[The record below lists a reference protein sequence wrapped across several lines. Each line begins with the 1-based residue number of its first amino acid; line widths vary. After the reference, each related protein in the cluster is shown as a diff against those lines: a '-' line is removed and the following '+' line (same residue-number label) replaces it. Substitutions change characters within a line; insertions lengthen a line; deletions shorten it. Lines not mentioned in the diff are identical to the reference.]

1 MPIGQKHLIK
11 CRCVLPQFKSKSEPP
26 AHQFIVF
33 SIINDDGTCVP
44 KYSQCNNCG
53 TLHKVTDICKSD
65 VLVGKEYIK
74 SLLTVED
81 IKSSLSSNVVSVLEN
96 NNVDIATWEAV
107 QFAIENKRWG
117 EIVVLST
124 DAEGDEIHG
133 KYIKILGE
141 TLFKIESFMRSTGVL
156 P

>member
-11 CRCVLPQFKSKSEPP
+11 CRCVLPQFKSQQDPP
-26 AHQFIVF
+26 THQFIVF
-33 SIINDDGTCVP
+33 SIINDDGICIP

-65 VLVGKEYIK
+65 ILIGKEYIK
-74 SLLTVED
+74 SLITVED
-81 IKSSLSSNVVSVLEN
+81 IKSSLHTNVVSILES

-107 QFAIENKRWG
+107 QFVLENKRWG

-124 DAEGDEIHG
+124 DVEGDEIHG
-133 KYIKILGE
+133 KYIRILGE
-141 TLFKIESFMRSTGVL
+141 TLFKVESFMRSTGVL

>member
-1 MPIGQKHLIK
+1 MPTGQKHLIK
-11 CRCVLPQFKSKSEPP
+11 CRCVLPQFKSKAEPP

-33 SIINDDGTCVP
+33 SVIGDDGNCVP

-53 TLHKVTDICKSD
+53 TLHKVIDICKSD
-65 VLVGKEYIK
+65 VLIGKEYIK

-81 IKSSLSSNVVSVLEN
+81 IKLSLNSNVVSILEN
-96 NNVDIATWEAV
+96 NNADISTWEAV

-117 EIVVLST
+117 EVVVLST
-124 DAEGDEIHG
+124 DTEGHEIHG
-133 KYIKILGE
+133 KYIRILGE
-141 TLFKIESFMRSTGVL
+141 TLFKVESFKRSTGVL